1 MVAAPQKTTPLLP
14 GTPEYASKLRYAW
27 RVCSVTS
34 LGLVLIGINAS
45 TLNVALPAVVRHFKA
60 DAFSSSWILLS
71 YLLINTATLVFFGRV
86 ADLLGRREVYLAGF
100 ALFTMCSLLAGMS
113 PAVGFL
119 IAMRALQALGA
130 AMILANGTVII
141 TDAFPP
147 DRLSQGM
154 GVYIGTLSVAQLA
167 GPTLGGLIAEAAGW
181 QWVFWVNV
189 PAGVIALAWGWTTLR
204 RVPARPRTPVDATG
218 NLIVFAALSAIL
230 IALSEAGSRGLSSPV
245 VITGGLIFVVLVPV
259 LVIVER
265 RTSHPVLD
273 LRLFSDRMLTFANL
287 ASFCTAL
294 SRSAL
299 VLLVALYFQAARG
312 MDAFTAALGVLP
324 VPIGMAFASPIAGAL
339 GRRISP
345 YALSV
350 GGCLLNFAGLLSLL
364 LSTGRAT
371 PYWII
376 GTGLFLAGSG
386 NGTFL
391 TGNTTQVMSALPP
404 GSLGV
409 VNGFRLMI
417 MNLGIVLSVATTLS
431 VLTSDLSPLLRNL
444 VYAGTLSRL
453 SPMAVEQLMSGFQR
467 TYLVLAT
474 VALAGV
480 VTAACARSRGRVRPS
495 APADHG
501 PFDDRG

>member
-1 MVAAPQKTTPLLP
+1 MVAHPLEQAAPLLP
-14 GTPEYASKLRYAW
+14 GTPEYAKKLRYAW

-45 TLNVALPAVVRHFKA
+45 TLNVALPAVVRHFDA
-60 DAFSSSWILLS
+60 DALASSWILLS

-100 ALFTMCSLLAGMS
+100 ALFVAASLLAGLA
-113 PAVGFL
+113 PNVGFL
-119 IAMRALQALGA
+119 IAMRGLQGVGA

-141 TDAFPP
+141 TGAFPP

-167 GPTLGGLIAEAAGW
+167 GPTLGGLIADAAGW

-189 PAGVIALAWGWTTLR
+189 PAGVVGLLWGWATLR
-204 RVPARPRTPVDATG
+204 RVPAGPRTPVDAAG
-218 NLIVFAALSAIL
+218 NLIVFAALSAVL
-230 IALSEAGSRGLSSPV
+230 IALSEAGSRGLASPV
-245 VITGGLIFVVLVPV
+245 FITGTLIFLILVPV
-259 LVIVER
+259 LVVVER
-265 RTSHPVLD
+265 RASHPVLD
-273 LRLFSDRMLTFANL
+273 ARLFGERMLTFANL
-287 ASFCTAL
+287 ASFCAAL

-299 VLLVALYFQAARG
+299 ILLVALYFQAARG

-324 VPIGMAFASPIAGAL
+324 VPIGMALASPIAGAL
-339 GRRISP
+339 GRRVSP
-345 YALSV
+345 YVLSV
-350 GGCLLNFAGLLSLL
+350 GGCLLTFGGLTCLT
-364 LSTGRAT
+364 LSTGTAT

-376 GTGLFLAGSG
+376 GTGLFLSGCG

-417 MNLGIVLSVATTLS
+417 MNVGIVLSVATTLS
-431 VLTSDLSPLLRNL
+431 VLTGTLSPALRDL

-453 SPMAVEQLMSGFQR
+453 SPVAVEHLMAGFQR
-467 TYLVLAT
+467 TYLVLTT

-480 VTAACARSRGRVRPS
+480 VTAACARPRRKTA
-495 APADHG
+495 APG
-501 PFDDRG
+501 